1 MKQKIKKTKLILPIL
16 IFIFSFTL
24 AIYAWKETEN
34 FIEYQRQEQFNDA
47 AREIVIRTED
57 KLSEYVNI
65 LFGARALFSAST
77 EVNRNE
83 WNAYINSLP
92 IDERFPGMQALS
104 FITRVSLEDKE
115 NFTEEIRNDTSL
127 ISEGYPNF
135 TIYPEGDR
143 EEYYIVT
150 YIEPFEGNEAAFG
163 FDLFSNSSRR
173 AGLEEAMDT
182 NKSVATAP
190 IRLVQEEGEQMGF
203 LVFLPV
209 YKNNVSIEIVEE
221 KREALIGYISAVFR
235 AGDLLSALLHN
246 IDIAE
251 GLNIDIFDSTDDLG
265 EKSRL
270 VSHKRGESLYKP
282 MFVQDSDL
290 SIAGRKWTLH
300 FEDSSE
306 FFLSSAE
313 KFLPLTILI
322 AGLIFSVLVFFV
334 LYSFSRT
341 KLRALQLAQEL
352 TVDLQKFQLAVE
364 NASDHIII
372 TDPEGSIL
380 YANKAAE
387 RITGYL
393 KKEML
398 GKKSGD
404 LWGGEMDKVYYQK
417 MWKTIKEEKKVF
429 VGELTNKRKSGEK
442 YEVQLRISPVLDEK
456 GNEIFFVGIERDIT
470 HEKEIDKAK
479 SEFVSLASHQLRTPL
494 TSINWYVEMLLSGD
508 AGKLNKEQDQFLNEI
523 YQGNKRMVDLVNA
536 LLNVSRIELGT
547 FAIEPEPVDL
557 KKLAQAVLGEL
568 KPIIIQ
574 KNISVKENYDAE
586 IKEYSSDR
594 KLMLIIFQNLLSN
607 AIKYTPEKGSVEL
620 TVAEDIKKKILSIKV
635 SDTGYGIPKAQQGKI
650 FSKLFRADNIKQKDS
665 SGTGL
670 GLYIIKAIVE
680 SSKGKVWFESE
691 ENKGT
696 TFFIE
701 LPLSGMKQKEG
712 SKPLE

>member
-16 IFIFSFTL
+16 IFIFSLAL
-24 AIYAWKETEN
+24 AIYAWKETKN
-34 FIEYQRQEQFNDA
+34 FVEYQRQEQFNNA
-47 AREIVIRTED
+47 AKEIVIRTED

-92 IDERFPGMQALS
+92 INERFPGMQALS
-104 FITRVSLEDKE
+104 FITRVLLEDKE
-115 NFTEEIRNDTSL
+115 NFTEEVRNDTSL

-135 TIYPEGDR
+135 IIYPEGDR

-182 NKSVATAP
+182 NKPVATAP

-209 YKNNVSIEIVEE
+209 YKNNVLIETVEE

-235 AGDLLSALLHN
+235 AGDLLSALLRN

-265 EKSRL
+265 EKSKL
-270 VSHKRGESLYKP
+270 VSHNHGESSYQS

-290 SIAGRKWTLH
+290 DIAGRRWSLH

-306 FFLSSAE
+306 FFPSSAE
-313 KFLPLTILI
+313 KLLPFTVLI

-341 KLRALQLAQEL
+341 KLKATQLARKL

-372 TDPEGSIL
+372 TDLEGSIL

-404 LWGGEMDKVYYQK
+404 LWGGKMDRAFYQK
-417 MWKTIKEEKKVF
+417 MWKTIKQEKKVF

-442 YEVQLRISPVLDEK
+442 YEVQLRISPVL
-456 GNEIFFVGIERDIT
+456 
-470 HEKEIDKAK
+470 
-479 SEFVSLASHQLRTPL
+479 
-494 TSINWYVEMLLSGD
+494 
-508 AGKLNKEQDQFLNEI
+508 
-523 YQGNKRMVDLVNA
+523 
-536 LLNVSRIELGT
+536 
-547 FAIEPEPVDL
+547 
-557 KKLAQAVLGEL
+557 
-568 KPIIIQ
+568 
-574 KNISVKENYDAE
+574 
-586 IKEYSSDR
+586 
-594 KLMLIIFQNLLSN
+594 
-607 AIKYTPEKGSVEL
+607 
-620 TVAEDIKKKILSIKV
+620 
-635 SDTGYGIPKAQQGKI
+635 
-650 FSKLFRADNIKQKDS
+650 
-665 SGTGL
+665 
-670 GLYIIKAIVE
+670 
-680 SSKGKVWFESE
+680 
-691 ENKGT
+691 
-696 TFFIE
+696 
-701 LPLSGMKQKEG
+701 
-712 SKPLE
+712 